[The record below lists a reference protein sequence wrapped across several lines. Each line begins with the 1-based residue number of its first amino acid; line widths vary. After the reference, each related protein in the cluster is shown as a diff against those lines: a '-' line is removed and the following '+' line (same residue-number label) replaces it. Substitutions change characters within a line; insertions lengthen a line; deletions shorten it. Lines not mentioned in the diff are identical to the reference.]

1 MTENIINEF
10 FIIEWG
16 NINYECGRAQTIKWR
31 DEKKK
36 FYSQCRWKPTELMSR
51 ESRLAGTCT

>member
-31 DEKKK
+31 DEKKEVL
-36 FYSQCRWKPTELMSR
+36 FSMPVEANRAHVER
-51 ESRLAGTCT
+51 V